1 MNLFALMALVLH
13 FGPWLKAHVPR
24 IARMEKLGAASL
36 SVFLAQL
43 LVVLLTLAIF
53 GDQPLAHAVWVDA
66 LILVACF
73 AILVLTATFTLWMDQ
88 KPWQL
93 RKALPIR

>member
-1 MNLFALMALVLH
+1 MALVLH

-24 IARMEKLGAASL
+24 IAWMEKLGAASL

-73 AILVLTATFTLWMDQ
+73 AILVLTATFTLWMNQ
-88 KPWQL
+88 QPWQL
-93 RKALPIR
+93 RKALPTR